1 MYFQRYGYG
10 AKTFVGP
17 ETLITIIS
25 LLRIPFGF
33 LAMPLLQKFKRRIIY
48 LTICVFLFFVV
59 LGIII
64 FTHWTEKGFIDVSTI
79 QKSVG

>member
-10 AKTFVGP
+10 AETFVGP

-33 LAMPLLQKFKRRIIY
+33 LAMPILQKFKRRIIY
-48 LTICVFLFFVV
+48 LAICIFLFFVIV
-59 LGIII
+59 GIIM
-64 FTHWTEKGFIDVSTI
+64 FTHLIEKGFIDVATI
-79 QKSVG
+79 QKSLG